1 MSFLY
6 VTTIKPL
13 VEAGSFGQEA
23 NVFSPQPLLTWLL
36 VTHLAKN
43 TLFSGGE
50 YLHFV
55 SVLPQ
60 KLQFLLSESL

>member
-13 VEAGSFGQEA
+13 VEAGSFGQET
-23 NVFSPQPLLTWLL
+23 NVFSPQPLLTWL
-36 VTHLAKN
+36 

-55 SVLPQ
+55 LPQ
-60 KLQFLLSESL
+60 KFQFLLSETL

>member
-23 NVFSPQPLLTWLL
+23 NIFSPQPLLTWLL
-36 VTHLAKN
+36 VANLAKN

-50 YLHFV
+50 YLLQF
-55 SVLPQ
+55 VLPQ
-60 KLQFLLSESL
+60 KLQFLLSQTL